1 MRTPNA
7 LTLGSMLSRAL
18 FAPLAFLSLIV
29 GCNSAAKTTA
39 SSTPA
44 KPTHTAPAIRSVET
58 FDAVWTTV
66 RDTHFDKTMN
76 GVDWNAVRDE
86 LRPYAI
92 AAASQDEA
100 RAIQLDMLSR
110 LGQSHFM
117 ILPRE
122 SAERSPTIE
131 SPEEQIAAPTE
142 IAARASTIIIDESQS
157 AAVTETTSTTTA
169 SSTRGVCGIDIA
181 IVEDEPTVLRVAAN
195 LGGAKA
201 GVCAGWTLV
210 SVEGLDAADALRPIR
225 DALALET
232 DMDSQHA
239 RSLRMELAGTG
250 QSLLQGNTGQSRTAV
265 FEDAMGTEHKVT
277 IAFEDAPYGSTK
289 FGNLPPLP
297 VEVDSRLIELPQTDT
312 KPVRI
317 GVISFNIWMTAAS
330 PAIDLAVDTYRSCD
344 GIVLDLRGNPGGL
357 GAMSMGVAGHF
368 LNEPASLGSMIAR
381 DTTLEFKASPRK
393 VSTEGKRVRPYAKPL
408 AIIVDGRSASTSEVF
423 AGGLQDLG
431 RARVFGE
438 TSAGMALPAVA
449 IELPSGDVLMHAVA
463 DFVTSNGT
471 RIEGR
476 GIVPNEV
483 VAPTRA
489 ALCNGHDPAIDSAA
503 QWIVQSTLL
512 TRAAKRAK
520 ADAGVE
526 AVTAPI
532 SLPSAP

>member
-1 MRTPNA
+1 
-7 LTLGSMLSRAL
+7 
-18 FAPLAFLSLIV
+18 
-29 GCNSAAKTTA
+29 
-39 SSTPA
+39 
-44 KPTHTAPAIRSVET
+44 
-58 FDAVWTTV
+58 
-66 RDTHFDKTMN
+66 
-76 GVDWNAVRDE
+76 
-86 LRPYAI
+86 
-92 AAASQDEA
+92 
-100 RAIQLDMLSR
+100 
-110 LGQSHFM
+110 
-117 ILPRE
+117 
-122 SAERSPTIE
+122 
-131 SPEEQIAAPTE
+131 
-142 IAARASTIIIDESQS
+142 
-157 AAVTETTSTTTA
+157 
-169 SSTRGVCGIDIA
+169 
-181 IVEDEPTVLRVAAN
+181 
-195 LGGAKA
+195 
-201 GVCAGWTLV
+201 
-210 SVEGLDAADALRPIR
+210 
-225 DALALET
+225 
-232 DMDSQHA
+232 
-239 RSLRMELAGTG
+239 
-250 QSLLQGNTGQSRTAV
+250 
-265 FEDAMGTEHKVT
+265 
-277 IAFEDAPYGSTK
+277 
-289 FGNLPPLP
+289 
-297 VEVDSRLIELPQTDT
+297 VDSRLIELPQTDT

-489 ALCNGHDPAIDSAA
+489 ALCNGHDPAIDTAA

-532 SLPSAP
+532 TLPSAP